1 MTSQIFYI
9 TGTAHKEIGMKIATK
24 TDWKTLD
31 FPTEVRTFEYNREF
45 SEEEL
50 NLLKY
55 GHIPR
60 EQEDKWF
67 MYMENNI
74 IYFHRSWTGFGIY
87 KIDLNNH
94 IVTVNANKDQFNLPF
109 EKNIE
114 LVSGILDMVIA
125 MNKRELQEAI

>member
-9 TGTAHKEIGMKIATK
+9 TGTVHKEISMKIATK

-31 FPTEVRTFEYNREF
+31 FPAEVRTFEYNREF

-87 KIDLNNH
+87 KIELKLDNNH
-94 IVTVNANKDQFNLPF
+94 MVTVNNDPDQVKVDFSKKIDLLNSL
-109 EKNIE
+109 
-114 LVSGILDMVIA
+114 LDMFISI
-125 MNKRELQEAI
+125 NKGEY

>member
-1 MTSQIFYI
+1 
-9 TGTAHKEIGMKIATK
+9 MKIATK